1 MRYIYVDSVNVASI
15 DHPKSIQL
23 RFYSVAVITSGSD
36 ASSSSRRAYPSP
48 GDPGSIP
55 GKTYCFASDLYI
67 TFVFLLIFSM

>member
-1 MRYIYVDSVNVASI
+1 MRYIYVNSVNVASI

-55 GKTYCFASDLYI
+55 GKTYRFAADLYF
-67 TFVFLLIFSM
+67 TLVFLMIFSM